1 MALSDV
7 ILAATLNNLA
17 ERYKEEGRYADA
29 EPLYKRVLAIN
40 EKARGPDHLSVAL
53 ALNDLAELY
62 RGQGRYADA
71 EPLYKRSLA
80 IRDAAAGALRL
91 RRTRPSAARHVR
103 FRSSARDGRRPTGR
117 ARRGIQSTGLGL
129 HRWRPLSK
137 RIARRRLAGMTQRA
151 AAEARLR
158 PFK

>member
-29 EPLYKRVLAIN
+29 EPLYKRVLAIS

-62 RGQGRYADA
+62 KEEGRYADA
-71 EPLYKRSLA
+71 EPLYKRALA
-80 IRDAAAGALRL
+80 STPKQKGSTL
-91 RRTRPSAARHVR
+91 
-103 FRSSARDGRRPTGR
+103 SS
-117 ARRGIQSTGLGL
+117 
-129 HRWRPLSK
+129 
-137 RIARRRLAGMTQRA
+137 
-151 AAEARLR
+151 
-158 PFK
+158 

>member
-29 EPLYKRVLAIN
+29 EPLYKRVLAIS

-62 RGQGRYADA
+62 KEEGRYADA
-71 EPLYKRSLA
+71 EPLYNRALA
-80 IRDAAAGALRL
+80 STPEQKGGIL
-91 RRTRPSAARHVR
+91 
-103 FRSSARDGRRPTGR
+103 SS
-117 ARRGIQSTGLGL
+117 
-129 HRWRPLSK
+129 
-137 RIARRRLAGMTQRA
+137 
-151 AAEARLR
+151 
-158 PFK
+158 

>member
-7 ILAATLNNLA
+7 IRAATLNNLA

-62 RGQGRYADA
+62 KEEGRYAEA
-71 EPLYKRSLA
+71 EPLYKRALATRKEDLGPTHRDVMQSLN
-80 IRDAAAGALRL
+80 IV
-91 RRTRPSAARHVR
+91 S
-103 FRSSARDGRRPTGR
+103 
-117 ARRGIQSTGLGL
+117 
-129 HRWRPLSK
+129 
-137 RIARRRLAGMTQRA
+137 
-151 AAEARLR
+151 
-158 PFK
+158 